1 MKRFVLPFIMV
12 VTLFLLA
19 SCASE
24 EYKKGS
30 TIIKETTK
38 KVNAAKDCESLDDAM
53 DIYYEWYYADP
64 ISTTTAKED
73 IKLDKQEKELKKL
86 YEAREKELCGKEY
99 EDEIIEDEIMEE
111 EED

>member
-1 MKRFVLPFIMV
+1 MMV

>member
-1 MKRFVLPFIMV
+1 MMV

-38 KVNAAKDCESLDDAM
+38 KVNEATDYESLEDAM
-53 DIYYEWYYADP
+53 DLYYKWKNSDP
-64 ISTTTAKED
+64 VSKTSTKED
-73 IKLDKQEKELKKL
+73 IELDKQIQELKKL
-86 YEAREKELCGKEY
+86 YREKEEKFLIESG
-99 EDEIIEDEIMEE
+99 DLIIEDEVDEIL